1 MQLWNM
7 AVLPEPP
14 VGPPRAADG
23 PEMPKPFALM
33 FIRDIFSM
41 ILVAGLAAALRLG
54 KQLNEM
60 ENARKEVEM
69 ANLKSQINP
78 HFLLNTLNNIFAL
91 ISFDT
96 AKAQKAV
103 LELSRLLRYALY
115 EIRENTVPLHK
126 EVDFIRSY
134 IALMELRVPDN
145 VSVVTDIDIDPESST
160 PVAPLLFI
168 SLQDKY

>member
-1 MQLWNM
+1 
-7 AVLPEPP
+7 
-14 VGPPRAADG
+14 
-23 PEMPKPFALM
+23 
-33 FIRDIFSM
+33 M